1 MITQLLLICRFILGT
16 GVNCTGESTQWTQDA
31 LATFCE
37 YRGSAE
43 SETLFFA
50 YARRDELTENR
61 KIFQSSVT
69 ADE

>member
-1 MITQLLLICRFILGT
+1 MET
-16 GVNCTGESTQWTQDA
+16 GVSRTGESTQCTQDA

-43 SETLFFA
+43 NEMIFFA

-69 ADE
+69 GDE